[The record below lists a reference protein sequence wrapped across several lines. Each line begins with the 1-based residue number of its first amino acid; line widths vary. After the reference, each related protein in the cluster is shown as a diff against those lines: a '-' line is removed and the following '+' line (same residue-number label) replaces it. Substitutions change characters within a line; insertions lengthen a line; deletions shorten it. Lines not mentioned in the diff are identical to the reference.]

1 MALVVLWVPVER
13 RGERRGVLVMRRSRV
28 RLRQAAAAKA
38 LVSALQPPLVRPQ
51 VSETKLAGQVYAD
64 AHGGRRRGGADMS
77 TKGQAAGG
85 KDARKAAA

>member
-1 MALVVLWVPVER
+1 
-13 RGERRGVLVMRRSRV
+13 
-28 RLRQAAAAKA
+28 
-38 LVSALQPPLVRPQ
+38 VSALQPPLVRPQ

-85 KDARKAAA
+85 KDARKAAAKSGKGTKGDRGGNSTRTPLTSARRRG